1 MRDNVVRR
9 TVLCFGLATIS
20 FGVATGCSSDDKSVS
35 NNESTTAATSAVVA
49 GPADA
54 ATTKA
59 ISDAYVL
66 FFDGKAAP
74 DKRAAVI
81 ERGPEFLAQLQVQAT
96 DPQAQSTSVTVS
108 AAKLTGAGHADV
120 TYTLLMG
127 GNPVLPDQTGEAVQ
141 EAGQWKVAAATYCAL
156 MSLTGGKSTAC
167 G

>member
-9 TVLCFGLATIS
+9 TVAWCGIAAIAFAA
-20 FGVATGCSSDDKSVS
+20 VTGCSSDDKSSDS
-35 NNESTTAATSAVVA
+35 NASTATSSSVAV
-49 GPADA
+49 GQADA

-59 ISDAYVL
+59 ISDAYIL

-74 DKRAAVI
+74 DKRAAGV
-81 ERGPEFLAQLQVQAT
+81 ERGSEFLTLLQGQAA

-108 AAKLTGAGHADV
+108 AVKLTGAGHADV

-127 GNPVLPDQTGEAVQ
+127 GNPVLPDQTGEAIQ
-141 EAGQWKVAAATYCAL
+141 EAGQWKVAATTYCAL
-156 MSLTGGKSTAC
+156 MALQGGKSTAC